1 MYLKYCEG
9 KDLEILRSKYRNEIE
24 SLPLKNDDSTYKN
37 FIIYDFVM
45 NSNGE
50 KNKFVDCGAGPS
62 SLAWLLCEHFEEG
75 HMIDI
80 SVKNSFQRKNLYHNI
95 GDFFTYIESHE
106 DNTINYALDG
116 CSLTHFEYGENGNT
130 GLLKAADS
138 LYRKIKKGGYVVI
151 ASDVIAH
158 TDESYHNQNE
168 FVKVDDIFL
177 SKNKLVKGSMKLIEK
192 NEFES
197 LKHSIKI
204 EKIEAGGSVA
214 NTMAGISYLKGNASF
229 IGKINTDE
237 FGKIYKK
244 SLEKINV
251 NFSYIEKDENLPTGA
266 SIIFITPDSE
276 RTMCTYLGISSQLS
290 KNDIDEKNIKDYEI
304 IFLEGYLWDKGMS
317 EQMFKQVINLAKKN
331 NIKIAMSLSD
341 IFCVSR
347 HREDFFKLFIND
359 LDILIGNEN
368 EINELMQKNNLLDSL
383 NELKNINKLIIITRS
398 ENGSVTV
405 LNNEITNCESVKVE
419 KVLDLTGAG
428 DLFAAGFLKEYLDK
442 SNIKKCLQ
450 TGSNL
455 AAKIIQKVGARL
467 N

>member
-1 MYLKYCEG
+1 MSK
-9 KDLEILRSKYRNEIE
+9 KILGIGNAI
-24 SLPLKNDDSTYKN
+24 
-37 FIIYDFVM
+37 
-45 NSNGE
+45 
-50 KNKFVDCGAGPS
+50 VD
-62 SLAWLLCEHFEEG
+62 
-75 HMIDI
+75 
-80 SVKNSFQRKNLYHNI
+80 V
-95 GDFFTYIESHE
+95 
-106 DNTINYALDG
+106 
-116 CSLTHFEYGENGNT
+116 
-130 GLLKAADS
+130 
-138 LYRKIKKGGYVVI
+138 
-151 ASDVIAH
+151 
-158 TDESYHNQNE
+158 
-168 FVKVDDIFL
+168 FVKVNDDFL
-177 SKNKLVKGSMKLIEK
+177 LKNNLTKGSMKLLEK
-192 NEFES
+192 QEFES
-197 LKHSIKI
+197 LKSTIKI

-214 NTMAGISYLKGNASF
+214 NTMAGIAYLKGDASF
-229 IGKINTDE
+229 IGKIKSDE

-251 NFSYIEKDENLPTGA
+251 TFLYSEKEENLSTGA
-266 SIIFITPDSE
+266 SLIFITPDSE

-290 KNDIDEKNIKDYEI
+290 KEDINEDYIKDYEI

-317 EQMFKQVINLAKKN
+317 EEMFKHVINLAKKN
-331 NIKIAMSLSD
+331 NVKIAMSLSD
-341 IFCVSR
+341 IFCVTR
-347 HREDFFKLFIND
+347 HREDFFKLLKND
-359 LDILIGNEN
+359 LNILIGNEN
-368 EINELMQKNNLLDSL
+368 EINELMQKNNLLNSM